1 MAHATVSSSVE
12 VNGQDKKNAS
22 ENIAC
27 TSMDHSQLVSPAIK
41 TKQFSPPD
49 GGWGYTVTNGS
60 AAFDRL
66 QAQIPHIPVYYIC
79 IHKLITFVIF
89 YT

>member
-27 TSMDHSQLVSPAIK
+27 TSMDHSQLVSRAIK
-41 TKQFSPPD
+41 TKQSSPPD
-49 GGWGYTVTNGS
+49 GGWGYIVVLAS
-60 AAFDRL
+60 FL
-66 QAQIPHIPVYYIC
+66 
-79 IHKLITFVIF
+79 IHVIGKLSIF
-89 YT
+89 TSFIALSQRFTLSLT